1 MGGNNLEGNL
11 RPIDVLIV
19 DDERYFCHVARD
31 VISKCSRFSVV
42 GETYSAMQAMEMVE
56 RLKPDLVLMDVEMG
70 EISGLQA
77 THSIKRRHPATQVV
91 LMSIYDERE
100 YSRLARIAGALAF
113 VSKKDLNASTLLT
126 ALDRVRSNP
135 VSA

>member
-1 MGGNNLEGNL
+1 
-11 RPIDVLIV
+11 
-19 DDERYFCHVARD
+19 
-31 VISKCSRFSVV
+31 
-42 GETYSAMQAMEMVE
+42 MVE

-77 THSIKRRHPATQVV
+77 THSIKRQHPATQVV

>member
-1 MGGNNLEGNL
+1 
-11 RPIDVLIV
+11 
-19 DDERYFCHVARD
+19 
-31 VISKCSRFSVV
+31 
-42 GETYSAMQAMEMVE
+42 MVE
-56 RLKPDLVLMDVEMG
+56 RLKPDLILMDVEMG

-77 THSIKRRHPATQVV
+77 THSIKRQHPATQVV

>member
-1 MGGNNLEGNL
+1 M
-11 RPIDVLIV
+11 
-19 DDERYFCHVARD
+19 
-31 VISKCSRFSVV
+31 V

-77 THSIKRRHPATQVV
+77 THSIKRQHPATQVV

-113 VSKKDLNASTLLT
+113 VIQEGPQRLY
-126 ALDRVRSNP
+126 P
-135 VSA
+135 VPCSPPWTGCDPTR